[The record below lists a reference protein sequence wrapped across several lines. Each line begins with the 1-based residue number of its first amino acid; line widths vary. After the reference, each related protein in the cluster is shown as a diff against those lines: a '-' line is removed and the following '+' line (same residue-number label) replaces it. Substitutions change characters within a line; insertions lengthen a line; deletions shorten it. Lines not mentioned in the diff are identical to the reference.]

1 MADLCGDRNSDASRT
16 FSMAW
21 RFHGIDALNLD
32 GIDTIT
38 HSSISPQAAAAKEA
52 AQRLDL
58 IKSSARARA
67 RAREMGCHASI
78 AGSASAILR
87 VRTRVKLFFFCL
99 FIHTVYSHSKLRNQ
113 GPSAASRV
121 R

>member
-16 FSMAW
+16 CSMAW

-38 HSSISPQAAAAKEA
+38 HSSITPPAAAAKEA

-58 IKSSARARA
+58 IKSSAKTRA
-67 RAREMGCHASI
+67 RAREMGVPRFYRWLSERYPK
-78 AGSASAILR
+78 SADSCQI
-87 VRTRVKLFFFCL
+87 VLFL
-99 FIHTVYSHSKLRNQ
+99 FVYSHCLFTQ
-113 GPSAASRV
+113 
-121 R
+121 

>member
-1 MADLCGDRNSDASRT
+1 MYRPIAKARKEISMADLCGDRNSDASRT
-16 FSMAW
+16 CSMAW

-67 RAREMGCHASI
+67 RAREMGVPRFYRWLSERYPK
-78 AGSASAILR
+78 SADSCQI
-87 VRTRVKLFFFCL
+87 VLFL
-99 FIHTVYSHSKLRNQ
+99 FVYSHCLFTQ
-113 GPSAASRV
+113 
-121 R
+121 

>member
-16 FSMAW
+16 CSMAW

-52 AQRLDL
+52 AKAAAEKKAQAS
-58 IKSSARARA
+58 KEAAA
-67 RAREMGCHASI
+67 AKREA
-78 AGSASAILR
+78 AALKASAGQDAQ
-87 VRTRVKLFFFCL
+87 KQ
-99 FIHTVYSHSKLRNQ
+99 KAA
-113 GPSAASRV
+113 SAAEKV
-121 R
+121 